1 MIKMIGK
8 ISDIVGQ
15 RGIIFLREDGWFL
28 VLLMILNLPI
38 FIQEFLYFSRI
49 FPSEEGL
56 KNALP
61 NFWQGACFIL
71 LLCVAMNFLFAKHR
85 RIKNFSPDNLDN
97 FIRNIFVDGYFSDPQ
112 IRQRIARQHDSNRN
126 GHESSDS

>member
-1 MIKMIGK
+1 MIGK

-38 FIQEFLYFSRI
+38 FIQEFLFLK

-71 LLCVAMNFLFAKHR
+71 LLCVAMNFLF
-85 RIKNFSPDNLDN
+85 DN
-97 FIRNIFVDGYFSDPQ
+97 FIRNIFGDGYFSDPQ